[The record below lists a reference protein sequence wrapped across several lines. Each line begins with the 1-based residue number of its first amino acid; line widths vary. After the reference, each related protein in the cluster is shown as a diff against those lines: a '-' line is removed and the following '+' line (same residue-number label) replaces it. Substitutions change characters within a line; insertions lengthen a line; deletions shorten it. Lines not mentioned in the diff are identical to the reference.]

1 MTGIKIYGKPDSK
14 ECANLIR
21 QLILKRL
28 SFELFNI
35 ENEGPVYEKFL
46 KLTGNLAENPEIPLI
61 LDEHDKVISVEDLD
75 ITLIM

>member
-14 ECANLIR
+14 ECTNLIR

-35 ENEGPVYEKFL
+35 ENDRSVYEKLL
-46 KLTGNLAENPEIPLI
+46 KLTGDPEIPLI
-61 LDEHDKVISVEDLD
+61 LDEHDKVISIEDLD
-75 ITLIM
+75 INSIMA